1 MDAKDFLMVGDS
13 WGLGMKKYFP
23 TNTSVVSSGLFTR
36 GGLPSAADQIKNSN
50 YSNGVIIVHSGGN
63 DIGMRGPKK
72 NGKSLVADD
81 VRQTINAAKAKG
93 CKVIFV
99 AAPWLNHTSTN
110 VTNNR
115 DKYNSWLKEAAIS
128 NGAGYIDTSS
138 MLNYMQQHQPTRGN
152 FHLNDYSGYANYI
165 LKEAQKLVSNIPQQS
180 KQNMNI
186 NWRSEKPNKVNRW
199 GSPGKEYSNTNAM
212 ALMNFLINKGLSL
225 EAAAGIAGNLM
236 SESGFNPYNYVST
249 DVNGPSGGIA
259 MWHNNR
265 LNKLKQFANKRGK
278 AWTDIETQAEY
289 LWHELTEGGYKHV
302 LNKLKNVKTIEDASF
317 IWGDEYEVFAG
328 HQNRNGKN
336 HNIRRNNAINFANLY
351 KSLKPTMQ
359 FTAQSAQKTIDANP
373 TENTQPIDYFGTT
386 NDQFGNEFRE
396 SSIAPQYNDDSQ
408 SNSKAYIIENPIY
421 GIDYRKAYYDYLNAQ
436 KYQHGGITFSKL
448 RIYRNGGDF
457 SYLTSNPLMKKVLS
471 DTSHMCYTKPSVNY
485 NNKKMWRAV
494 RGSGATDMRPSPTGK
509 CTNGPATWY
518 RNAGIPIFF
527 WSNPSKAT
535 VSEMKHNLTKAGFQQ
550 VWAGTGQQANSQ
562 LEASGILKPGDV
574 ATMLSKDSAHAVM
587 WTGKDWRSDFV
598 QKNGPY
604 PYSSI
609 GRGGNE
615 TFILWRHPDLQD
627 NKPQGTIKFTQ
638 KSITDNKENSSNNVS
653 TLTAEQT
660 YVQPENDNYLYMNNQ
675 FDTEPYYLPSDKNQE
690 NTRKKYS
697 IENSIQGID
706 YRKAYYSYLNKR
718 YQDGGQIFKPVQ
730 SDILGIFKIKNTNP
744 IKLPSKTL
752 DFAKIIQK
760 YLDSKTKTYQ
770 GLLNVYGDTFKS
782 GGKFSM
788 GHPEDIGYEDDIYY
802 NPPKESSTIKDN
814 WNNEY
819 EEIYYNLSKKSTN
832 KKNNQS
838 AVYAEPNFNNTNNK
852 VSTLQY
858 NYPKLLDIPIPC
870 YKNTQLNM
878 NFNLPT
884 YDQVLP
890 NIIKFKLK
898 LPYFYNK
905 KFNT

>member
-23 TNTSVVSSGLFTR
+23 TNTSVGSSGLFTR

-50 YSNGVIIVHSGGN
+50 YSNGVIIVHSGAN

-81 VRQTINAAKAKG
+81 VIQTINAAKAKG

-128 NGAGYIDTSS
+128 NGASYIDTSS
-138 MLNYMQQHQPTRGN
+138 MLSYMQQHQPTRGN

-165 LKEAQKLVSNIPQQS
+165 LKEAQKLISSTPQQT

-186 NWRSEKPNKVNRW
+186 NWKSEKPSKANRW
-199 GSPGKEYSNTNAM
+199 GNPGKEYSNANAM
-212 ALMNFLINKGLSL
+212 ALMNFLTNRGLSI
-225 EAAAGIAGNLM
+225 EAAAGIVGNLM
-236 SESGFNPYNYVST
+236 SESGLNPYNYVAN
-249 DVNGPSGGIA
+249 DNGGPSGGIA

-317 IWGDEYEVFAG
+317 IWGDEFEVFDG

-336 HNIRRNNAINFANLY
+336 HIARRDNAINFANEY
-351 KSLKPTMQ
+351 KKYNYTLPQYAQMSVTSVNQNNQQNINDMQ
-359 FTAQSAQKTIDANP
+359 GTDNLQSIDN
-373 TENTQPIDYFGTT
+373 NTQVDTWDTQPTYSTPVVNNFDRTFFPIIDTQLE
-386 NDQFGNEFRE
+386 N
-396 SSIAPQYNDDSQ
+396 
-408 SNSKAYIIENPIY
+408 NSKYKIKDNKKKIY
-421 GIDYRKAYYDYLNAQ
+421 STVDYYDIILNSIQ
-436 KYQHGGITFSKL
+436 
-448 RIYRNGGDF
+448 
-457 SYLTSNPLMKKVLS
+457 
-471 DTSHMCYTKPSVNY
+471 
-485 NNKKMWRAV
+485 NNKKFQEG
-494 RGSGATDMRPSPTGK
+494 GSITSTIGTKLDKVQIPEFNTLDYTDIIRKVWNNINGFVKFEDTPVVFGDGLDFSKFNINTEDNHNQNIPTD
-509 CTNGPATWY
+509 
-518 RNAGIPIFF
+518 
-527 WSNPSKAT
+527 SNQSNVPKDSDQ
-535 VSEMKHNLTKAGFQQ
+535 SD
-550 VWAGTGQQANSQ
+550 
-562 LEASGILKPGDV
+562 EAS
-574 ATMLSKDSAHAVM
+574 T
-587 WTGKDWRSDFV
+587 
-598 QKNGPY
+598 Q
-604 PYSSI
+604 SSSNQSS
-609 GRGGNE
+609 NE
-615 TFILWRHPDLQD
+615 QTLVSRLNFKE
-627 NKPQGTIKFTQ
+627 NEYTIKD
-638 KSITDNKENSSNNVS
+638 INKIIGADLPETIDSDTPNNIKNWDHFKMK
-653 TLTAEQT
+653 TL
-660 YVQPENDNYLYMNNQ
+660 DDLLKHIRNYP
-675 FDTEPYYLPSDKNQE
+675 DAKNHPKE
-690 NTRKKYS
+690 A
-697 IENSIQGID
+697 IQGIGKD
-706 YRKAYYSYLNKR
+706 LLTLLVAYDMYRKGVDTTDGDYS
-718 YQDGGQIFKPVQ
+718 IF
-730 SDILGIFKIKNTNP
+730 
-744 IKLPSKTL
+744 
-752 DFAKIIQK
+752 
-760 YLDSKTKTYQ
+760 
-770 GLLNVYGDTFKS
+770 DTPKQQS
-782 GGKFSM
+782 GGVINKNKKFSM

-858 NYPKLLDIPIPC
+858 NYPKLLDIPIPR